1 MASITKVKGRWQA
14 RVRLKGHDLR
24 CKTFDARREAMM
36 WAQETETALRKR
48 SPGAEEARRLATT
61 LTLRGVL
68 QRYENEVTPS
78 KRSAERER
86 YMMRNLRAE
95 TELVDKPIGKILPS
109 DISAWLSRRRQSV
122 AEGTALREWCL
133 LQHVFEVA
141 RRDWGLTVDNPL
153 KEARRPKPA
162 SARERRLEPG
172 EEGSLLKACGKAR
185 VPWLTPLV
193 CLAIDTAMRQGE
205 LLSLTWGDISADGKY
220 VALSGKATKT
230 AKARTVPL
238 SPRNQRMLAAMCPKG
253 ALSSSRI
260 FPLTRNAARL
270 AWTRARQRGGMPDLR
285 FHDLRHEATSRFF
298 EMGLDTMEVAAITGH
313 ETLQMLKRYAHLRTK
328 NIAQKLKWPA
338 DTCAVSG
345 NHNSSAVSRQTKT
358 RAKRKRRA

>member
-1 MASITKVKGRWQA
+1 MASITKTKGRWQA
-14 RVRLKGHDLR
+14 RVRLKGHKLR
-24 CKTFDARREAMM
+24 CKTFDARREAVA

-48 SPGAEEARRLATT
+48 SPAAEEMRRLATT

-68 QRYENEVTPS
+68 QRYENEVTPG
-78 KRSAERER
+78 KKSAERER
-86 YMMRNLRAE
+86 YMMRNLRAQP
-95 TELVDKPIGKILPS
+95 ELVDKPIGDILAS

-141 RRDWGLTVDNPL
+141 RRDWGVAVDNPL

-172 EEGSLLKACGKAR
+172 EESSLLEACGKAR

-205 LLSLTWGDISADGKY
+205 HLSLTWADVSADGKY
-220 VALSGKATKT
+220 VALAGQLTKT
-230 AKARTVPL
+230 SKARTVPL
-238 SPRNQRMLAAMCPKG
+238 SPRNRHMLAALRPKG
-253 ALSSSRI
+253 AFSSGRI
-260 FPLTRNAARL
+260 FPLTRNAVRL
-270 AWTRARQRGGMPDLR
+270 AWTRARERGGMPDLR

-328 NIAQKLKWPA
+328 TIAQKLTWPA
-338 DTCAVSG
+338 DACAVADHDGSV
-345 NHNSSAVSRQTKT
+345 VSRPTKS
-358 RAKRKRRA
+358 RAKRKKRA

>member
-1 MASITKVKGRWQA
+1 M
-14 RVRLKGHDLR
+14 RLKGHKLQ
-24 CKTFDARREAMM
+24 CQTFDARRDALV

-48 SPGAEEARRLATT
+48 SPGTEEARRLATT
-61 LTLRGVL
+61 LSLRGVL

-95 TELVDKPIGKILPS
+95 ADLVDKPIGKILPG

-141 RRDWGLTVDNPL
+141 RRDWGVAVDNPL
-153 KEARRPKPA
+153 KEARRPRAA

-172 EEGSLLKACGKAR
+172 EEALLLEACGKAR

-205 LLSLTWGDISADGKY
+205 LLSLTWGDISTDGKY
-220 VALSGKATKT
+220 VTLSGKSTKT

-238 SPRNQRMLAAMCPKG
+238 TIMV
-253 ALSSSRI
+253 
-260 FPLTRNAARL
+260 
-270 AWTRARQRGGMPDLR
+270 GGC
-285 FHDLRHEATSRFF
+285 RHP
-298 EMGLDTMEVAAITGH
+298 G
-313 ETLQMLKRYAHLRTK
+313 
-328 NIAQKLKWPA
+328 
-338 DTCAVSG
+338 
-345 NHNSSAVSRQTKT
+345 
-358 RAKRKRRA
+358 